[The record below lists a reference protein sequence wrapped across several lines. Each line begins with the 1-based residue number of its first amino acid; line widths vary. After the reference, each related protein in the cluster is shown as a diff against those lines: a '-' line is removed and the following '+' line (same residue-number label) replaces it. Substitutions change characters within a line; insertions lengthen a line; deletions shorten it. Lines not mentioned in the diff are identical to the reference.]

1 LNTTRYLMNAN
12 EIKGM
17 GVGTRAV
24 HAGQSSDP
32 STGAVMTPIYQTSTY
47 AQASPGDHKGYEYG
61 RVSNPTRTAL
71 EGNLAGLEGT
81 AHGICFASGVAATDA
96 IARCLRP
103 GDHILASNDLYG
115 GTYRLFRQV
124 FGPFG
129 ITSDF
134 VDMQDLGVV
143 EAALRPET
151 KLLWI
156 ETPTN
161 PMIRVVDIQALA
173 SLAHSKGIAVAVDNT
188 FATPI
193 LQRPVELGADLVVHS
208 TTKYLG
214 GHSDVI
220 GGAVCTNSDEW
231 NEKLRFLVKAA
242 GAVPGP
248 MDAFLTLRGTKTLDV
263 RMERHCS
270 NAQAIAEFLDAH
282 PKVAHVYYP
291 GLPSSP
297 GHALARRQMSGFGGM
312 VSFLLADDRVETA
325 YRMLSGTKVFTLAE
339 SLGGVESLMNHPAT
353 MTHASIPA
361 EERRAAGLH
370 DALIRLSV
378 GIETKEDLIQD
389 LDQALSKA

>member
-1 LNTTRYLMNAN
+1 MKPE
-12 EIKGM
+12 EIISKGI
-17 GVGTRAV
+17 GTRAV
-24 HAGQSSDP
+24 HAGQQPDP
-32 STGAVMTPIYQTSTY
+32 VTGAVMTPVYQTSTY
-47 AQASPGDHKGYEYG
+47 AQASPGEHKGYEYG

-71 EGNLAGLEGT
+71 EGNLAGLES
-81 AHGICFASGVAATDA
+81 AKHGICFSSGVAATDA

-103 GDHILASNDLYG
+103 GDHIVASNDLYG

-134 VDMQDLGVV
+134 VDMSDLDKV
-143 EAALRPET
+143 EQAIRPET
-151 KLLWI
+151 KLLWV

-161 PMIRVVDIQALA
+161 PLVRVVDIDTLV
-173 SLAHSKGIAVAVDNT
+173 SLGHTHNATVAVDNT

-193 LQRPVELGADLVVHS
+193 LQRPIERGADLVVHS

-231 NEKLRFLVKAA
+231 AEKLRFLIKSA

-248 MDAFLTLRGTKTLDV
+248 MDCFLTMRGTKTLDV
-263 RMERHCS
+263 RMERHCR
-270 NAQAIAEFLDAH
+270 NAQAVAEFLEAD
-282 PKVAHVYYP
+282 PRVGKVYYP
-291 GLPSSP
+291 GLPSFE
-297 GHALARRQMSGFGGM
+297 GHELAARQMDGFGGM
-312 VSFLLADDRVETA
+312 VSFLLKDESIEAA
-325 YRMLSGTKVFTLAE
+325 YRVLSATQVFTLAE

-361 EERRAAGLH
+361 KERHAAGLH
-370 DALIRLSV
+370 DSLIRLSV
-378 GIETKEDLIQD
+378 GIESTEDLIAD
-389 LDQALSKA
+389 LDMALASV